1 MKNALGLPAQHNTRQ
16 NENFLLD
23 QKASIR
29 LIPIA
34 VIKITFFI
42 YDHSHRN
49 NNNVISM
56 TGVTDMLSSLPQG
69 SSSNNISILLPRDF
83 KAISISSLNPPD
95 LIKA

>member
-16 NENFLLD
+16 NKNALLD
-23 QKASIR
+23 QKTAIR

-34 VIKITFFI
+34 VIKITFFT

-49 NNNVISM
+49 NNNVIPM
-56 TGVTDMLSSLPQG
+56 TGVTDMSSLPQG

-83 KAISISSLNPPD
+83 KAISISSLNPVD